1 MVDFVF
7 TALSCFVFK
16 VKFGL
21 DYQGYS
27 EVREYYLN
35 REINDNF
42 SDRQDKKQTKDT
54 LKEEQIKYIYKFGND
69 TYESIVWSYID
80 HESYDK
86 KYLTEL
92 LANDS
97 AKIEYLEQKDTIL
110 NAWHR
115 LHSDFS
121 FTRENFIDTVKPF
134 LISDD
139 IHKVLNL
146 GDFHFFVDFVKKY
159 ENMDSITI
167 DNTIKKYIIE
177 LSVLIKLKKLNS
189 SDILEENEWKI
200 YTSFPKKVDSNG
212 KVVNK

>member
-1 MVDFVF
+1 MHENVKRD
-7 TALSCFVFK
+7 LSCFVFK

-54 LKEEQIKYIYKFGND
+54 LKEEQIKFGND

-97 AKIEYLEQKDTIL
+97 EKIEYLEQKDTIL
-110 NAWHR
+110 NAWH
-115 LHSDFS
+115 SDFS
-121 FTRENFIDTVKPF
+121 FTRENFIDIVKPF

-146 GDFHFFVDFVKKY
+146 SDFHFFVDF
-159 ENMDSITI
+159 
-167 DNTIKKYIIE
+167 IKKY
-177 LSVLIKLKKLNS
+177 
-189 SDILEENEWKI
+189 
-200 YTSFPKKVDSNG
+200 
-212 KVVNK
+212 